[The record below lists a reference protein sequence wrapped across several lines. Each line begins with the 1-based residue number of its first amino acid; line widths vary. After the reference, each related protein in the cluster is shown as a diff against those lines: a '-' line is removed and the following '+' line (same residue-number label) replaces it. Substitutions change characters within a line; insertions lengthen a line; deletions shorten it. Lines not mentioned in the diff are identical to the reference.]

1 MTQRTSALD
10 RTEAMDLAATE
21 YQRCSELLSSL
32 SASEWTTPTA
42 CPGWDVRQMA
52 AHMLG
57 MVELA
62 ASVLESRR
70 QTRRATVGGAF
81 DLDELTALQVR
92 ERADWSGPRIAERYA
107 RRWPAALR
115 GRRRAPGFVRRR
127 SIPPLSV
134 NGAPE
139 VWTLGYLLDVILT
152 RDPWTHR
159 MDIGRAV
166 GREPVLTREHDG
178 AIVADVVAEWSA
190 RHGKDYTLHLT
201 GPAGG
206 TWRAGADGPA
216 IELDAVEF
224 CTVLSGRARQRRPRD
239 PDEHRGAVLG

>member
-1 MTQRTSALD
+1 MTQRTSALER
-10 RTEAMDLAATE
+10 RTAMELAATE
-21 YQRCSELLSSL
+21 YRRCADLLSSL
-32 SASEWTTPTA
+32 SASEWRAPTE

-70 QTRRATVGGAF
+70 QTKRATVDGAF
-81 DLDELTALQVR
+81 DLDELTAVQVR

-127 SIPPLSV
+127 SVPPLLV

-159 MDIGRAV
+159 MDIARAL
-166 GREPVLTREHDG
+166 GREQELTRDHDG
-178 AIVADVVAEWSA
+178 AIVADVVAEWSE
-190 RHGKDYTLHLT
+190 RHGKDYALRLT

-206 TWRAGADGPA
+206 TWQVGTDGPA
-216 IELDAVEF
+216 IDLDAVEF
-224 CTVLSGRARQRRPRD
+224 CRVLSGRGGRAALETLMSTEVPF
-239 PDEHRGAVLG
+239 